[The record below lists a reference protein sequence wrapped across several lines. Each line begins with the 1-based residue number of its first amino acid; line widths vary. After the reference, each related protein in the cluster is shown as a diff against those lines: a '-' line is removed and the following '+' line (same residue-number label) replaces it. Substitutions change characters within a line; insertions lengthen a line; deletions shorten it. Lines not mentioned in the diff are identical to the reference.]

1 MPFFRFSIAD
11 GTPVPQPEPIE
22 LAGVR
27 EAKAHAVLL
36 AGQMLKDAGA
46 AFWNNSHWSIAV
58 STTDGLTIAVI
69 DVDGSSA
76 PVTD

>member
-46 AFWNNSHWSIAV
+46 AFWNNSH
-58 STTDGLTIAVI
+58 
-69 DVDGSSA
+69 
-76 PVTD
+76 

>member
-22 LAGVR
+22 LEGVR

-46 AFWNNSHWSIAV
+46 AFWNDSHWSITV

-69 DVDGSSA
+69 DIDGSSA
-76 PVTD
+76 PVTN